1 MIISTGWPYARAI
14 SSFLVPL
21 GLEIG
26 NTPLGSVQAE
36 STEGGPDLQFT
47 SAWPLYGT
55 SDWSSLCSIELGEQ
69 EFTVIATRTVGGGR
83 LVVIGDAF
91 FLQTEKL
98 EGDGFYNEETIDFLN
113 ALLGGGNTP

>member
-1 MIISTGWPYARAI
+1 MIISTSWPYARAV
-14 SSFLVPL
+14 SSFLAPL

-36 STEGGPDLQFT
+36 STEGSPGLQFT

-55 SDWSSLCSIELGEQ
+55 SDWTSLCSIELGEQ
-69 EFTVIATRTVGGGR
+69 KFTVIAARTVGEGR

-91 FLQTEKL
+91 FLLTEKL

-113 ALLGGGNTP
+113 VLLGGGNKP